1 MVFRYLP
8 QETRMHIVRRWLG
21 PAGGWPARQAVEQG
35 PVLLGQSLRGA
46 EYRNGRVQLRLLSGE
61 GRETVVATDHVIAA
75 TGYKVDLRRL
85 GFLGTELQTDLQ
97 MADHTPILSP
107 NFESS
112 VPDLYFVG
120 LAAANT
126 FGPVMR
132 FLLGARY
139 TARRLAGH
147 FAQPAA
153 AR

>member
-1 MVFRYLP
+1 
-8 QETRMHIVRRWLG
+8 
-21 PAGGWPARQAVEQG
+21 
-35 PVLLGQSLRGA
+35 
-46 EYRNGRVQLRLLSGE
+46 LRLL
-61 GRETVVATDHVIAA
+61 GRDGGETVVATDHVIAA

-85 GFLGTELQTDLQ
+85 GFLGSELQTDLRT
-97 MADHTPILSP
+97 ADHTPILSP

-139 TARRLAGH
+139 TARRVTRHFSQPLA
-147 FAQPAA
+147 AQ
-153 AR
+153 

>member
-1 MVFRYLP
+1 
-8 QETRMHIVRRWLG
+8 
-21 PAGGWPARQAVEQG
+21 
-35 PVLLGQSLRGA
+35 
-46 EYRNGRVQLRLLSGE
+46 LSSD

-85 GFLGTELQTDLQ
+85 GFLGTELQTDLR
-97 MADHTPILSP
+97 MADYTPVLSP

-112 VPDLYFVG
+112 VPNLYFVG

-139 TARRLAGH
+139 TARRITRH
-147 FAQPAA
+147 ISQPVAA
-153 AR
+153 